1 MRFFGVPN
9 AEASRSG
16 ARRATHSA
24 DEGHFGGSHGA
35 NSATLDG
42 RKSVELQYVTFNIQ
56 KITSMKFHEHPTK
69 PPMNIREYP
78 WTSHE
83 YSMNILH
90 HTVSYGPNLWGELRF
105 SRGRCVGGI
114 KEAEGTTRGRETWHQ
129 QTWHSPS
136 DPWNAMKESPS
147 LYTMNSTWWIFN
159 L

>member
-9 AEASRSG
+9 AEAIRSG

-24 DEGHFGGSHGA
+24 DEGHFGGGHGA
-35 NSATLDG
+35 NSATLEG

-56 KITSMKFHEHPTK
+56 KITSM
-69 PPMNIREYP
+69 NIPQSPP
-78 WTSHE
+78 WTSVSIHE
-83 YSMNILH
+83 HLMNIPWISYAI
-90 HTVSYGPNLWGELRF
+90 SYGPNLWGELRF

-129 QTWHSPS
+129 QTLHSPS